1 MPRAGL
7 GNQTGQAYA
16 FMAMTPVKP
25 GEEAALEAYLHGLRG
40 DGRPSPLAKLSRT
53 HMARFVIVAD
63 FYNDKSWKQRKEEH
77 LDLRYLIFTS
87 NLDGDIET
95 YLDELCEK
103 LAPEAQEIWGRC
115 VGCPANPKG
124 QVLKHYLKHNQI
136 NTGIFFAA
144 YQDATVPRVKHCL
157 HQRERMI
164 EFAVASQGLEPA
176 ALQQAFL
183 HEFGGEA

>member
-1 MPRAGL
+1 MPRAGV

-16 FMAMTPVKP
+16 FMAMTPIKP
-25 GEEAALEAYLHGLRG
+25 GEEDALAEYLHGFR
-40 DGRPSPLAKLSRT
+40 DHGRPSPLAKLPRT
-53 HMARFVIVAD
+53 HMGRFVIVPD
-63 FYNDKSWKQRKEEH
+63 FYNDKTWRQRKEEH

-103 LAPEAQEIWGRC
+103 LAPEAAEIWGRC
-115 VGCPANPKG
+115 VGCPDDPKG
-124 QVLKHYLKHNQI
+124 QPLKHYLKHNQI

-144 YQDATVPRVKHCL
+144 YQDATVARVKHCL

-164 EFAVASQGLEPA
+164 EFAVASQALAPA

>member
-1 MPRAGL
+1 MPRAGI
-7 GNQTGQAYA
+7 GNKTGQAYA
-16 FMAMTPVKP
+16 FMAMTPIKP
-25 GEEAALEAYLHGLRG
+25 GEEEALETYLHGLRDTG
-40 DGRPSPLAKLSRT
+40 GQSPLAKLSRT
-53 HMARFVIVAD
+53 HMGRFVIVPD
-63 FYNDKSWKQRKEEH
+63 FHNDQAWKQRREEH

-87 NLDGDIET
+87 NLDGDLET

-103 LAPEAQEIWGRC
+103 LAPEAREIWGRC
-115 VGCPANPKG
+115 VGCPPSPKG
-124 QVLKHYLKHNQI
+124 QVLKNYLKHNQI

-164 EFAVASQGLEPA
+164 EFAVASQALAPA